1 MPNRFDFACHL
12 AALLQ
17 SDVAVLG
24 PRSLECLDAA
34 ELLNT
39 IDEIAAYAPA
49 ITAPPRCAAL
59 DTLAAIPLL
68 MKGRFRLIRFRLLRG
83 YLNSIQADV
92 RIRLAI
98 RAEEMALLGRWNPYL
113 ALRIL
118 LHRSNAQVALLTAFG
133 FLFVLRVPVKFEA
146 ACDSMARLLGNA
158 RAGLN
163 TTPS

>member
-17 SDVAVLG
+17 SEVAVLG

-34 ELLNT
+34 KLLNT
-39 IDEIAAYAPA
+39 IDDIAAYAPGIA
-49 ITAPPRCAAL
+49 APAHCAAL

-68 MKGRFRLIRFRLLRG
+68 MKGRFRLIRLRLLRG

-92 RIRLAI
+92 RMRLAV

-113 ALRIL
+113 ALRFL
-118 LHRSNAQVALLTAFG
+118 LHRSNAQVALLTALG

-146 ACDSMARLLGNA
+146 ACDSMARLLGSA
-158 RAGLN
+158 RAD
-163 TTPS
+163 

>member
-1 MPNRFDFACHL
+1 MRNRFDFACHL

-17 SDVAVLG
+17 SEVAVLG

-34 ELLNT
+34 ELLNS
-39 IDEIAAYAPA
+39 IDDIAAYAPGIA
-49 ITAPPRCAAL
+49 APPSCAAL

-68 MKGRFRLIRFRLLRG
+68 MKGRFRLMRFRLLRG
-83 YLNSIQADV
+83 YLKSIQSDV
-92 RIRLAI
+92 RMRLAM

-118 LHRSNAQVALLTAFG
+118 LHRSNAQMAWLTALG
-133 FLFVLRVPVKFEA
+133 FLFVLRAPVKFEA

-158 RAGLN
+158 RAG
-163 TTPS
+163 SAGAD

>member
-1 MPNRFDFACHL
+1 MPNRLDFSCHL

-17 SDVAVLG
+17 SEVAVLG

-34 ELLNT
+34 NLLNT
-39 IDEIAAYAPA
+39 IDDIAAYAPGIA
-49 ITAPPRCAAL
+49 APAHCAAL

-68 MKGRFRLIRFRLLRG
+68 MKGRFRLIRLRLLRG

-92 RIRLAI
+92 HMRLAI

-113 ALRIL
+113 ALRFL
-118 LHRSNAQVALLTAFG
+118 LHRSNAQAALLTMLG

-146 ACDSMARLLGNA
+146 ACDSMARLLGSA
-158 RAGLN
+158 RAD
-163 TTPS
+163 